1 MLRHI
6 AVTEMTCISHWKQPN
21 LKMYEYCNAMCLA
34 FNFGKKNC
42 GVIIWDLALMAGS
55 HGRWAR
61 TLLPLG
67 DLPLW
72 DADDPC
78 VWKFQN
84 CIYLALGHDIFC
96 YFDIMWRLSI
106 LYLSVTKAAISENYE
121 LPNTNHTY
129 LFNGKF
135 PQIPNLCFLV
145 VTVARFLSGS
155 EISLWGFAYQCLV
168 LSVFLERPT
177 KPLKRP
183 FCVDL

>member
-1 MLRHI
+1 
-6 AVTEMTCISHWKQPN
+6 
-21 LKMYEYCNAMCLA
+21 MYEYCNV
-34 FNFGKKNC
+34 FGILLWQKKLRC
-42 GVIIWDLALMAGS
+42 HHLRLGS
-55 HGRWAR
+55 NGRWAR